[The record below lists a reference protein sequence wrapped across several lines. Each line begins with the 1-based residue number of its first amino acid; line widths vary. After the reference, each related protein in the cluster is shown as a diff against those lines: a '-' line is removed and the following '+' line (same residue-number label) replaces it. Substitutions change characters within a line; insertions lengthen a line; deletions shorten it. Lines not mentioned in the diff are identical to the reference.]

1 MEQAPP
7 PLEPPG
13 APGAAAPIRQWPRA
27 ERPREKLLDRG
38 AAALSNAE
46 LLAVVLR
53 TGSEGESVLEQARAV
68 LESCGGRLRHL
79 AAAGT
84 AELCAIRGI
93 GPAKAAQIHAVLELA
108 RRFGEEAFEAGAT
121 FRTSY
126 DVYAHFRERLGGERR
141 ELFVAVLLDVK
152 NRKLKDVLI
161 SQGSLTASI
170 VHPREVFLPAIRESA
185 AAVIFVHNHPSG
197 DPTPSPEDLQLTRRL
212 REVGDLVGV
221 RVLDH
226 VVIGA
231 GRYVS
236 FVDDGYW

>member
-1 MEQAPP
+1 MSQSSQQPAGPASAP
-7 PLEPPG
+7 
-13 APGAAAPIRQWPRA
+13 AASIRSWPRS

-38 AAALSNAE
+38 AAALSTAE

-53 TGSEGESVLEQARAV
+53 TGSEGESVLDQARAL
-68 LESCGGRLRHL
+68 LEACDGNLRRL

-84 AELCAIRGI
+84 AELCAVRGI
-93 GPAKAAQIHAVLELA
+93 GPAKAAQVQAVLEIA
-108 RRFGEEAFEAGAT
+108 RRFGEETFEAGAV

-126 DVYAHFRERLGGERR
+126 DVYAHFRERLATERR
-141 ELFVAVLLDVK
+141 ELFYAVLLDVK
-152 NRKLKDVLI
+152 NRKLKDVLV

-197 DPTPSPEDLQLTRRL
+197 DPTPSPEDVQLTRRL

-226 VVIGA
+226 IVVGH
-231 GRYVS
+231 GKYVS
-236 FVDDGYW
+236 FVDDGHW